1 MKISKK
7 CNTENYSFLVN
18 DTTLSSYNHL
28 HFRKHLLDKKLFKSE
43 YIVNYEEQLIIRL
56 MMKNNMEL
64 NEKLQKYGPYHQ
76 AKLINMNILQVK
88 KYSLEIKKI
97 IIEQNKFIYS
107 PSRKA
112 FEEET
117 S

>member
-7 CNTENYSFLVN
+7 CNTKNYSFLVN
-18 DTTLSSYNHL
+18 DTTLPSYNHL

-43 YIVNYEEQLIIRL
+43 YIENYEERLIIRL

-64 NEKLQKYGPYHQ
+64 NEKLQKYDPYHQ
-76 AKLINMNILQVK
+76 AKLINMNIVQVK
-88 KYSLEIKKI
+88 KYCLEIKKI

-117 S
+117 N